1 MTRMGAGLT
10 LAALLA
16 ACSSSHQ
23 LPANYAPTQAAI
35 SAADAV
41 GARQQPRAAL
51 HLKMARDQLTEAES
65 LARDGKEDEASLVLD
80 RARTDAELAL
90 MVTREA
96 NARAEATKAANDVQ
110 RLGSGTTSAPA
121 SAQ

>member
-1 MTRMGAGLT
+1 MTFQPTT
-10 LAALLA
+10 LILAVMSSGVAL

-23 LPANYAPTQAAI
+23 LPPNYAPTQAAI

-41 GARQQPRAAL
+41 GARQEPKAAL
-51 HLKMARDQLTEAES
+51 HLKMARDQLVAAQS
-65 LARDGKEDEASLVLD
+65 LAQAGHEDEASLMLD

-96 NARAEATKAANDVQ
+96 SARADVARATREVE
-110 RLGSGTTSAPA
+110 RLPSN
-121 SAQ
+121 